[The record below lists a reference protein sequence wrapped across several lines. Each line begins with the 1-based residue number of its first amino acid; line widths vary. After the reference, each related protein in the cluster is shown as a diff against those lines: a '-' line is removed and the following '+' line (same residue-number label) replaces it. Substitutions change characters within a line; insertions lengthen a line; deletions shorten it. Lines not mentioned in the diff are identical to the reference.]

1 MILNEAQQW
10 LIDFGRSFLLEQ
22 AQKQRAGL
30 SQVQQALLQQQIEWR
45 RRSRFRFPQ
54 PDLWLWSDRSLSQS
68 SDWLSACFK
77 ASLVPPSV
85 LAIDGCC
92 GAGVDAVALALRG
105 SVIAVDEDP
114 WMTALAK
121 SNAASHGQQI
131 QSYAEPLTKA
141 SLREAHW
148 MHADP
153 DRRPGNVKTLE
164 ADEFTPAIE
173 QFVEMLE
180 GLDGGI
186 IKIAPATRLSPDMT
200 DWVSEHC
207 TRVWMGSFGECRQQ
221 LLLYGQ
227 ARVSECLRSIF
238 AQSLPQE
245 STLREFPADKPGVR
259 MAAVLCPTDSAS
271 ASSFK
276 YMHRAASP
284 MASFRGELFA
294 RAEENVEE
302 VDVDEEVG
310 EYVYDLHA
318 VLHASEL
325 HESWAAEREL
335 TAITDSRGY
344 FTSDHAID
352 SPMAQCF
359 QVVEVVS
366 MDDRKLRKWLRSQNV
381 GNVEIKCRLHTLDA
395 SALQRRYSSDQGDP
409 MTLLVTRFGDR
420 VRAIACRRV

>member
-1 MILNEAQQW
+1 MSLNEAQQW

-54 PDLWLWSDRSLSQS
+54 PDLWLWSDRSLSQA

-77 ASLVPPSV
+77 ASLFPPSV
-85 LAIDGCC
+85 LAVDGCC
-92 GAGVDAVALALRG
+92 GAGVDTAALALRG
-105 SVIAVDEDP
+105 PTIAVDEDP
-114 WMTALAK
+114 WMAALAK

-131 QSYAEPLTKA
+131 KSFAEPLTKA
-141 SLREAHW
+141 SLRDAQW

-173 QFVEMLE
+173 QLVQMLE
-180 GLDGGI
+180 GLEGGI
-186 IKIAPATRLSPDMT
+186 IKIAPATRLSPDMNS
-200 DWVSEHC
+200 WVSENC
-207 TRVWMGSFGECRQQ
+207 TRVWIGSFGECRQQ

-227 ARVSECLRSIF
+227 ARVSECLRRMFEVSI
-238 AQSLPQE
+238 PHE
-245 STLREFPADKPGVR
+245 SVTQEFPSNQPGVR

-271 ASSFK
+271 AQSFK
-276 YMHRAASP
+276 YKHHTENP
-284 MASFRGELFA
+284 IASFRAELFA
-294 RAEENVEE
+294 RAEEEAE
-302 VDVDEEVG
+302 DVDVDEEVG

-325 HESWAAEREL
+325 HESWAAERGL
-335 TAITDSRGY
+335 AAITDARGY

-359 QVVEVVS
+359 QVIEVVS
-366 MDDRKLRKWLRSQNV
+366 MDDRKLRKWLRSQNA

-395 SALQRRYSSDQGDP
+395 SALQRRYSSEQGDP

-420 VRAIACRRV
+420 VRAIACRRM